1 MEKTIKILICDSQP
15 IVRFGLQCLVSETPA
30 MMVIGQAQDGEEVV
44 AMARTLKPDVIVM
57 DLALSRKNGVDAIR
71 EIKKENPEVRVLVFT
86 DFSDEKHVFP
96 ALKAGA
102 SGYLLKDYSTGDLL
116 QAVNDVYEGKSS
128 LHPVIARKV
137 IQELHHPS
145 VLAPAE
151 ESLSEREIEVLKC
164 VARGMSNHEIARTL
178 RIKEGTVRIHVGH
191 ILDKLKLTNRT
202 QAALYALRK
211 GHAQL
216 DER

>member
-1 MEKTIKILICDSQP
+1 M
-15 IVRFGLQCLVSETPA
+15 
-30 MMVIGQAQDGEEVV
+30 
-44 AMARTLKPDVIVM
+44 
-57 DLALSRKNGVDAIR
+57 
-71 EIKKENPEVRVLVFT
+71 FT

-178 RIKEGTVRIHVGH
+178 RIKVGTVRIHVGH